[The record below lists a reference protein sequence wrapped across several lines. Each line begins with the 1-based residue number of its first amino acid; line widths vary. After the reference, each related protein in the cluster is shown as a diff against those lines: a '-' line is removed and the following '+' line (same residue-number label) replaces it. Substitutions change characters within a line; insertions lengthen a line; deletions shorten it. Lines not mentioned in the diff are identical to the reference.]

1 MHKKQ
6 HEEYYYNQHSCFL
19 LQYHLVLITKYRK
32 PAITGNL
39 EDFLKDYTCRY
50 FKDHELRVQ
59 AIETMPDHMHILFD
73 AYPQLNLSEFI
84 NAFKSAS
91 SRQIRKAFSPELAQ
105 YYWKPC
111 FWSLSY
117 FIGSVSDKT
126 ETVVKNYINNQKI
139 T

>member
-1 MHKKQ
+1 MHKKIN
-6 HEEYYYNQHSCFL
+6 EDCYYNQHSCFL

-32 PAITGNL
+32 PVIT
-39 EDFLKDYTCRY
+39 EKIESFLKSYTLEY
-50 FKDHELRVQ
+50 FKDRDLRIQ

-73 AYPQLNLSEFI
+73 AYPQLNLAEFI

-91 SRQIRKAFSPELAQ
+91 SRQIRKRFSEELKP
-105 YYWKPC
+105 YYWKPY

-126 ETVVKNYINNQKI
+126 EAVVKKYIEPQK
-139 T
+139 TK